1 MLLDYFEKVC
11 ERMKAGTRSKRGL
24 IFALFYKP
32 EPTAPE
38 DCPSTKCDIATG
50 ARCAMSGVSLWRMM
64 CGNIP
69 VFSLFTFFP
78 D

>member
-1 MLLDYFEKVC
+1 MP
-11 ERMKAGTRSKRGL
+11 KRGN
-24 IFALFYKP
+24 IFALFCKP

-38 DCPSTKCDIATG
+38 NCPMTKCDIANG

>member
-1 MLLDYFEKVC
+1 MLLGYFEKVC

-38 DCPSTKCDIATG
+38 NCPSTKCDIATG

>member
-24 IFALFYKP
+24 IFALFCKP
-32 EPTAPE
+32 EPTALE